1 MLARRQSNRE
11 SDSLLVGTQNGA
23 ASLEESLAVSSPDKH
38 WVDCAFKLET
48 NTLLGMGLRKLVPYA
63 DFLQVTKQ
71 RVKSG

>member
-11 SDSLLVGTQNGA
+11 SDSQLVGTQNGA

-48 NTLLGMGLRKLVPYA
+48 HYLEWV
-63 DFLQVTKQ
+63 
-71 RVKSG
+71 